1 MWTQATKVPSWY
13 QGPLWLL
20 VSLDMQRRGSIG
32 AGTGQVSLCLPP
44 PPNSAPRT
52 FTFSIFS
59 SPELCIFHLPQL
71 TPWKGADAAFTTGL
85 QCSLSTSPPPEKE
98 LDQPRDPPSPPPPT
112 TSAPGA
118 LSKARAGWGH
128 RTLTCVVGGGRQAL
142 AVLLLDGGCHW
153 AVPEEKR
160 LRGEKSDGS
169 RVIHTICSSPV
180 PSWMW
185 QQVGQI

>member
-1 MWTQATKVPSWY
+1 MAPGVLGHAEKGQHWSRHRAS
-13 QGPLWLL
+13 
-20 VSLDMQRRGSIG
+20 VSLPTS
-32 AGTGQVSLCLPP
+32 

-153 AVPEEKR
+153 AIPEEKC
-160 LRGEKSDGS
+160 LCGEKSDGS